1 MNIPEHR
8 KAIDKLDAQIVKLL
22 NERTRHVLQIGE
34 LKIDAGEAIYA
45 PHRERVILRRIC
57 KLNEGPITDDSL
69 RAIYREIMSSALSLE
84 KSMTIAYL
92 GPEATFTHQAA
103 VQKFGSS
110 LRYTAHKTIADIFT
124 EVSQSRADYGVVP
137 VENSTEGVVTHTLDM
152 FVESNLKIVAQII
165 LPIQYCL
172 AGPGPLNEIERVYA
186 HPQALG
192 QCRMWLQRNLAKVEI
207 LETSSNARSAE
218 LATAAKSAAI
228 TGLLAAEKYGV
239 KILERDIQDFNE
251 NATRFL
257 VLGRQCGPATE
268 SDRTSLMFSIADQVG
283 ALYRALSP
291 FESYKLNM
299 TKIES
304 RPSKRKAWEYF
315 FFVDCDGHFTDP
327 KVAKAIA
334 DLSEACN
341 FVKVLGS
348 YPNGE

>member
-22 NERTRHVLQIGE
+22 NERTSHVLQIGAI
-34 LKIDAGEAIYA
+34 KIKAGEAIYA

-57 KLNEGPITDDSL
+57 KLNEGPITSESL

-103 VQKFGSS
+103 VQKFGAS
-110 LRYTAHKTIADIFT
+110 LHYSPQKTIADIFT
-124 EVSQSRADYGVVP
+124 EVSKNRADYGVVP

-152 FVESNLKIVAQII
+152 FVDSNLQIVAQIV

-172 AGPGPLNEIERVYA
+172 AGAGSLEEIERVYA

-192 QCRMWLQRNLAKVEI
+192 QCRLWLQRTLPKAEI

-218 LATAAKSAAI
+218 LAGGKSAAI
-228 TGLLAAEKYGV
+228 TGLLAAEKYGL
-239 KILERDIQDFNE
+239 KIIERDIQDFTE

-257 VLGRQCGPATE
+257 VLGRQCGPATGH
-268 SDRTSLMFSIADQVG
+268 DRTSLMFSIADAVG
-283 ALYRALSP
+283 ALYLALAP
-291 FESYKLNM
+291 FRRYKLNM

-315 FFVDCDGHFTDP
+315 FFVDCDGHMTDP

-334 DLSEACN
+334 TLSEVCN